1 MIRSRPHVSRST
13 AAPSARAGSR
23 PACRALRPALVL
35 AALGAL
41 ALLPAGAG
49 AQTELTYQQYRDLAR
64 LADGFD
70 HIAQFEPLQGEPGM
84 FLAIGERFGTVQ
96 VLRSDGRG
104 VRSVW
109 KSNQLAGIP
118 EEVIVAD
125 LSGDGLDDALL
136 CRTNAARIY
145 VWTLD
150 EFAPL
155 WESLSGE
162 YANLQCFTTANVD
175 EDPGAEIV
183 LVADNRLVFVDG
195 ATFTKQFTSINEYTA
210 TRVRCGDVDG
220 DGRAEVVLNTG
231 KVIDAGSGDIEWED
245 EPFFGR
251 IELLDVDGN
260 GVLEVL
266 TENPDGGA
274 LKVFDIGGRREIRFQ

>member
-1 MIRSRPHVSRST
+1 MIRSRLHTSAP
-13 AAPSARAGSR
+13 AAAALSGPGRRAGR
-23 PACRALRPALVL
+23 PGFRSALAL
-35 AALGAL
+35 AALAWLAGLPGGA
-41 ALLPAGAG
+41 A

-64 LADGFD
+64 LADGFE
-70 HIAQFEPLQGEPGM
+70 HVAQFEPLAGEAGM
-84 FLAIGERFGTVQ
+84 FLAVGERFGTVQ

-145 VWTLD
+145 AWRLD
-150 EFAPL
+150 EFSPL

-162 YANLQCFTTANVD
+162 YAVVTCFAVANVD
-175 EDPGAEIV
+175 EDPAAEIV
-183 LVADNRLVFVDG
+183 LVADNRLVYIDG
-195 ATFTKQFTSINEYTA
+195 GNFTKQFTSINEYSA

-220 DGRAEVVLNTG
+220 DGRAEIVLNSG
-231 KVIDAGSGDIEWED
+231 KVVDAGSGDIEWED

-251 IELLDVDGN
+251 IELLDIDGN

-266 TENPDGGA
+266 TESPDGGA